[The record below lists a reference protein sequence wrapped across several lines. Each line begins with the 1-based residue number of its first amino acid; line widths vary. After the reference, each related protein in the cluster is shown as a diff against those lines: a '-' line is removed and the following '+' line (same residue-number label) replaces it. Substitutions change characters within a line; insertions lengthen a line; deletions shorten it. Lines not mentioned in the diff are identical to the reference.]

1 MEMKSI
7 TGFYEED
14 PDKAMKEAIEQIN
27 KRAYAKELEAKGF
40 DNVIKIVVVSD
51 GKKVWVKEL

>member
-7 TGFYEED
+7 TGFYKED

-27 KRAYAKELEAKGF
+27 KRAYAKELKAKGF
-40 DNVIKIVVVSD
+40 KNVIKIVVVSD